1 MSTSNCCFLTCIQI
15 PQEAGQVAWYSQFF
29 QNFPQFVVIH
39 TVKDFVIVNKTEVD
53 VFLELSCF
61 FNDPTDV
68 GNLISGSSAIS
79 KSSLNNKSLKIFIY
93 RWYGDRYRCIEIQ
106 TYMEIKHN
114 VVSVR
119 NYFYPYICFM
129 CKKRAQNTW
138 GKLKLGMNMQLDV
151 MIFEEISFWHHLR
164 FSMGFPGGSDG
175 KASACNAGD
184 PGSFLGSGRSP
195 GEGNVLKNIG
205 MFIKTWDHPAGALD
219 L

>member
-1 MSTSNCCFLTCIQI
+1 M
-15 PQEAGQVAWYSQFF
+15 
-29 QNFPQFVVIH
+29 IH

-164 FSMGFPGGSDG
+164 FSMGFPGGSDS

-184 PGSFLGSGRSP
+184 PGSILGREDPLEKEMAIHSST
-195 GEGNVLKNIG
+195 
-205 MFIKTWDHPAGALD
+205 FTWKIPWTEEPERLQSMGLQRVGHG
-219 L
+219 